1 MFYVIN
7 AHQQYF
13 QPKAMISPNPITGT
27 FLHAL
32 GGISASTCYVPFQ
45 KTSNWSW
52 NTYWLVQATFA
63 WLIFPIV
70 IGFITVPDLFGVF
83 SESESNLIIKTFLL
97 GCIYGFGGMC
107 FGYAIKQIGYS
118 LTYTISIGISAILGT
133 IVPLLLHGTLVEH
146 FSKPGGLIILSGM
159 SISVIGISLC
169 GFAGYRKEND
179 LKAKA
184 QEGTQATGFNMQKG
198 LLLTIIAGVLSA
210 VFGISLEIGS
220 PIAAIAGEHGA
231 GHFEG
236 NANLLLSTG
245 GAFIT
250 NFIWFTVVGIRQ
262 NTLKEMTDIK
272 SVGGKTITLNFIMS
286 ILSGALWYG
295 QFFFY
300 GMAHVRMGPFKF
312 ASWVIHMSM
321 LIFFSYLVGLV
332 MKEWKDVTPK
342 TYITLIIALLVLV
355 ASFVIMTIGSS
366 IGAET
371 VPGH

>member
-1 MFYVIN
+1 
-7 AHQQYF
+7 
-13 QPKAMISPNPITGT
+13 MISPNPITGT
-27 FLHAL
+27 LLHAL
-32 GGISASTCYVPFQ
+32 GGVSASTCYVPFQ
-45 KTSNWSW
+45 KTNRWSW

-70 IGFITVPDLFGVF
+70 IGLLTVPDLFGVF
-83 SESESNLIIKTFLL
+83 SKAEASVITQTVLL
-97 GCIYGFGGMC
+97 GGVYGFGGMC
-107 FGYAIKQIGYS
+107 FGYAIKHIGYS

-133 IVPLLLHGTLVEH
+133 IVPLLLHGTMVEH
-146 FSKPGGLIILSGM
+146 FSKPGGGIILSGM
-159 SISVIGISLC
+159 CLSVVGISLC
-169 GFAGYRKEND
+169 GWAGYRKEND
-179 LKAKA
+179 LKRRTNDDNSGV
-184 QEGTQATGFNMQKG
+184 QFNMQKG
-198 LLLTIIAGVLSA
+198 LLLTLVAGILSA
-210 VFGISLEIGS
+210 VFGISLEIGA
-220 PIAAIAGEHGA
+220 PIAAIAAEHGA

-262 NTLKEMTDIK
+262 NTLKELTAVK
-272 SVGGKTITLNFIMS
+272 TVGKGTLAQNFTMS

-332 MKEWKDVTPK
+332 MKEWKNVSRK
-342 TYITLIIALLVLV
+342 TYVTLVIALLVLV

-371 VPGH
+371 VSGH

>member
-1 MFYVIN
+1 
-7 AHQQYF
+7 
-13 QPKAMISPNPITGT
+13 MISPNPVTGT

-32 GGISASTCYVPFQ
+32 GGTSASTCYLPFQ
-45 KTSNWSW
+45 KTNKWSW

-63 WLIFPIV
+63 WLVFPLI

-83 SESESNLIIKTFLL
+83 SKSDATLITQIILL
-97 GCIYGFGGMC
+97 GCIYGFGGMS
-107 FGYAIKQIGYS
+107 FGYAIKHIGYS

-133 IVPLLLHGTLVEH
+133 IVPLLLHGTVIEH
-146 FSKPGGLIILSGM
+146 FSKPGGIIILSGM
-159 SISVIGISLC
+159 SLSVVGISLC
-169 GFAGYRKEND
+169 GLAGYKKEND
-179 LKAKA
+179 LKTSKKN
-184 QEGTQATGFNMQKG
+184 TSTTFGFNMQKG
-198 LLLTIIAGVLSA
+198 LLLTVVAGILSA
-210 VFGISLEIGS
+210 VFGISLELGA

-250 NFIWFTVVGIRQ
+250 NFIWFTIVGIRQ
-262 NTLKEMTDIK
+262 NTLKEMTNSKTI
-272 SVGGKTITLNFIMS
+272 GGKTITLNFAMS

-300 GMAHVRMGPFKF
+300 GLGHVRMGPFKF

-332 MKEWKDVTPK
+332 MKEWKNVSRN
-342 TYITLIIALLVLV
+342 TYTTLVIALLVLV

-366 IGAET
+366 IGAENS
-371 VPGH
+371 VGH